1 MNTGTGESR
10 ETLEYIRDMLDQLKI
25 VSGLRKGDLLLY
37 LLDMARLEAEK
48 RIAGADEGSGSLP

>member
-48 RIAGADEGSGSLP
+48 RIAGVDEGSGSLP